1 METVG
6 DDGLYRQS
14 CMETI
19 LCSAKL
25 KVLQWFGLGI
35 LKRKR
40 WVVIY
45 VVEIASSG
53 GVDGSLV
60 FFSFPFFGQKKQ
72 SYSCG
77 IFVYRLT

>member
-1 METVG
+1 
-6 DDGLYRQS
+6 
-14 CMETI
+14 METI

-35 LKRKR
+35 LKR

-45 VVEIASSG
+45 VVEIGSSG

-72 SYSCG
+72 SCSWG
-77 IFVYRLT
+77 IFVYHLT